1 MCIVLK
7 NQRRLCKQLTSVL
20 QACINISKGKKI
32 FDSHTCIKKIHTVYF
47 ILKPVGKNIFFKF
60 WFSFQTLI
68 YWYMACTLAFIKFSN
83 EKSNC
88 KQGNPT
94 LWLYLRVDH
103 RHVVFR

>member
-47 ILKPVGKNIFFKF
+47 ILKPVGKNIF
-60 WFSFQTLI
+60 
-68 YWYMACTLAFIKFSN
+68 SN
-83 EKSNC
+83 FGSVPK
-88 KQGNPT
+88 
-94 LWLYLRVDH
+94 H
-103 RHVVFR
+103 